1 MGLTAATVNQQYLI
15 AYKNDLEYKISLINQ
30 TKMNLADSSRDLITV
45 GADMDPDNPAVRQL
59 EQRRAR
65 LNLLEKKLDME
76 MEEYQTKLKMV
87 EEGMKT
93 NNEMIDKNI
102 STSHR

>member
-15 AYKNDLEYKISLINQ
+15 AYKNDLEYKMSLISQ
-30 TKMNLADSSRDLITV
+30 AKMNLADSTRDLVTV

-59 EQRRAR
+59 EQRKAR

-76 MEEYQTKLKMV
+76 MEDYQTKLKMIEAGI
-87 EEGMKT
+87 EENKR
-93 NNEMIDKNI
+93 MIDSNI
-102 STSHR
+102 KKG